1 MIATFEKK
9 QIVSST
15 ELVRSFKRYENEL
28 PLKDIFIFKRNAPEA
43 VLMDYSRYEKIKERL
58 EELEGLLE
66 HIAIYKTV
74 QQRKSSP
81 AKKLSLGELQKRYGL

>member
-9 QIVSST
+9 QIISST
-15 ELVRSFKRYENEL
+15 ELVRSFKKYENEL
-28 PLKDIFIFKRNAPEA
+28 PLRDIFIFKRNAPEA

-66 HIAIYKTV
+66 HIAIYETV

-81 AKKLSLGELQKRYGL
+81 AKKLSLGRLQERYGV

>member
-9 QIVSST
+9 QIISST
-15 ELVRSFKRYENEL
+15 ELVRSFKKYENEL
-28 PLKDIFIFKRNAPEA
+28 PLRDIFIFKRNAPEA
-43 VLMDYSRYEKIKERL
+43 VLMDYSRYEKIKERV

-66 HIAIYKTV
+66 HIAIYETV

-81 AKKLSLGELQKRYGL
+81 AKKLSLGRLQERYGV

>member
-9 QIVSST
+9 QIISST
-15 ELVRSFKRYENEL
+15 DLVRSFKKYENAL
-28 PLKDIFIFKRNAPEA
+28 PSRDIFIFKRNAPEA

-58 EELEGLLE
+58 AEMEELLE
-66 HIAIYKTV
+66 HIAIYETV

-81 AKKLSLGELQKRYGL
+81 AKKLSLGKLQERYGL

>member
-9 QIVSST
+9 QIISST
-15 ELVRSFKRYENEL
+15 ELVRSFKKYENEL
-28 PLKDIFIFKRNAPEA
+28 PLRDIFIFKHNAPEA

-58 EELEGLLE
+58 EGLEGLLE
-66 HIAIYKTV
+66 HIAIYETV

-81 AKKLSLGELQKRYGL
+81 TKKLSLGKLQKRYGL